1 MQILF
6 VLVLMLFASLYSIM
20 ENDRVSATEQNTFK
34 EVKADNV
41 AGNIFLY
48 GEQVYQYIQANYNIL
63 HLPSTNTAEKVE
75 QVAVVTPQML
85 NQYAQ
90 KQVQPLINYK
100 TVIFNYS
107 GKNTIES
114 NIIPTVYEITS
125 WDTINGSTGKHDI
138 AMSEVLGMLNIMW
151 SSYLY
156 QGAET
161 NWVIPI
167 IADQNNCGIHE
178 IYSKVPRDNNGQ
190 MRVINV
196 KDMFAKMCTQLQLN
210 GITLGNYVYLVPVYK
225 S

>member
-1 MQILF
+1 MF
-6 VLVLMLFASLYSIM
+6 FASLYSIM
-20 ENDRVSATEQNTFK
+20 ENDRVSATEKNIFK

-48 GEQVYQYIQANYNIL
+48 GEQVYQYIQANYNTL
-63 HLPSTNTAEKVE
+63 HLPSTNNTEKVE
-75 QVAVVTPQML
+75 QVTTVTQQML

-90 KQVQPLINYK
+90 KQLQSLINYK
-100 TVIFNYS
+100 TIVFNYS

-114 NIIPTVYEITS
+114 DIIPTVYEITS
-125 WDTINGSTGKHDI
+125 WDAITVGTGKHDI
-138 AMSEVLGMLNIMW
+138 AISEVLGMLNIMW

-167 IADQNNCGIHE
+167 IAVQNNCSIQE

-190 MRVINV
+190 KRITDV
-196 KDMFAKMCTQLQLN
+196 KDMFGKICIQLQLD
-210 GITLGNYVYLVPVYK
+210 GITLGNYVYFVPVYK